1 MTCTALL
8 QEIHQA
14 APSVYINNMRVQSRN
29 DMCTA
34 GFRND
39 KPEGG
44 LQQSAVGHLRLQ
56 RDTRG
61 SSEVVIDT

>member
-1 MTCTALL
+1 MYTGR
-8 QEIHQA
+8 
-14 APSVYINNMRVQSRN
+14 S
-29 DMCTA
+29 
-34 GFRND
+34 RND

-44 LQQSAVGHLRLQ
+44 LQQSVVGYLRLQ

>member
-1 MTCTALL
+1 
-8 QEIHQA
+8 
-14 APSVYINNMRVQSRN
+14 
-29 DMCTA
+29 MCTA
-34 GFRND
+34 GSRND

-44 LQQSAVGHLRLQ
+44 LQQSAVEHLRLQ